1 MRFTRCTH
9 VMTYASEEEIDDHD
23 RGLAFDLAKLVD
35 RRRALQLLAGAGLV
49 TFAAACGSKGNSD
62 TSARSDATST
72 TAIPEETAGPFPG
85 DGSNGPN
92 VLNESAI
99 VRRDIRS
106 SFGSYSGTAE
116 GVPL

>member
-23 RGLAFDLAKLVD
+23 RGLAFDLARLVD

-62 TSARSDATST
+62 TSATSDATST
-72 TAIPEETAGPFPG
+72 TAASATTASATTTSTSSSASTATTAIPEE
-85 DGSNGPN
+85 
-92 VLNESAI
+92 
-99 VRRDIRS
+99 
-106 SFGSYSGTAE
+106 
-116 GVPL
+116 